1 LYWSADAAAFAA
13 PSVEENA
20 AVSIDDRIQA
30 AADAIARRL
39 HDKVVRLENEA
50 KQLEAKLQQKRNELS
65 SAQEAPKR
73 RATFPGRDGAY
84 IVCPSCWIE
93 RSQRAFLSSLPG
105 DALQCRACNFKV
117 VVVP

>member
-1 LYWSADAAAFAA
+1 M
-13 PSVEENA
+13 
-20 AVSIDDRIQA
+20 SIDDRIQA
-30 AADAIARRL
+30 AADAITRRL
-39 HDKVVRLENEA
+39 QDKVARLENEA

-65 SAQEAPKR
+65 SVQEAPRR
-73 RATFPGRDGAY
+73 RATFPGRDGAK

>member
-1 LYWSADAAAFAA
+1 
-13 PSVEENA
+13 
-20 AVSIDDRIQA
+20 VSIDDRIRV

-39 HDKVVRLENEA
+39 QDKVARLANEA
-50 KQLEAKLQQKRNELS
+50 KQLEVKLQEKRNQLS

-73 RATFPGRDGAY
+73 LATFPGRDGAK

-93 RSQRAFLSSLPG
+93 RSERAYLESLPG